1 MTHDLPV
8 KHHTERINTAGK
20 HSQSVNL
27 QCSIESW
34 HTESNRAP
42 VHPFFPAGLAASSP
56 LQPSLG
62 RSGTSPA
69 FNPSRSSSPQAKG
82 GASTPS
88 PHKQL
93 AQGHHHHHHSGHGAV
108 RKGKGPG
115 GPGARWC
122 THTHEC
128 ALTHMHAQL
137 SRHRTHTHAEKLT
150 YSHCDP
156 DRRPLRLAQQL
167 IGPPSLTHTHTQSFK
182 GTATPPPASTLLVP
196 HFSFTCPGRCTKSA
210 LSMFCLRCDESIFQ
224 VLFPR
229 RQTVLFY
236 PWQETLLIHY
246 LVVTLQHRRE
256 PTRADSKGFEIL
268 VIASR

>member
-27 QCSIESW
+27 QCSIEFW

-42 VHPFFPAGLAASSP
+42 VHPFFLAGLAASSP

-122 THTHEC
+122 THTPMNVPSHTC
-128 ALTHMHAQL
+128 THNCL
-137 SRHRTHTHAEKLT
+137 DIEHTPMQKNW
-150 YSHCDP
+150 
-156 DRRPLRLAQQL
+156 
-167 IGPPSLTHTHTQSFK
+167 PSLTVIPTD
-182 GTATPPPASTLLVP
+182 APYAW
-196 HFSFTCPGRCTKSA
+196 
-210 LSMFCLRCDESIFQ
+210 LSN
-224 VLFPR
+224 
-229 RQTVLFY
+229 
-236 PWQETLLIHY
+236 
-246 LVVTLQHRRE
+246 
-256 PTRADSKGFEIL
+256 
-268 VIASR
+268 

>member
-27 QCSIESW
+27 QCIIEFW

-42 VHPFFPAGLAASSP
+42 VHPFFPAGLAVSSP

-167 IGPPSLTHTHTQSFK
+167 IGPPSLTHTHTHSHLKVQ
-182 GTATPPPASTLLVP
+182 PPPHQP
-196 HFSFTCPGRCTKSA
+196 P
-210 LSMFCLRCDESIFQ
+210 
-224 VLFPR
+224 
-229 RQTVLFY
+229 
-236 PWQETLLIHY
+236 HY
-246 LVVTLQHRRE
+246 LFHILVLRVLVGAQNLPWVCSVCVVTRVFSKCFFRE
-256 PTRADSKGFEIL
+256 DKLYFSTRDRKLFWFTT
-268 VIASR
+268 